1 VLWEAIH
8 QEPVLRNVRIGGK
21 MSLSTATN
29 DILLQGGERLSVTDK
44 GVGRMLSS
52 MGFRSTQRTKTGW
65 ILWLDSTTLARC
77 HQLMKTHGN
86 RYIQDWDFAQHST
99 TCSFCKA
106 FAAHSGT

>member
-1 VLWEAIH
+1 
-8 QEPVLRNVRIGGK
+8 

-65 ILWLDSTTLARC
+65 ILWLDSSTLRRC
-77 HQLMKTHGN
+77 HQLMKTHDN
-86 RYIQDWDFAQHST
+86 RYIQDWDFAQRST
-99 TCSFCKA
+99 TCLSCKA
-106 FAAHSGT
+106 FAASSGTSKRRAPGR